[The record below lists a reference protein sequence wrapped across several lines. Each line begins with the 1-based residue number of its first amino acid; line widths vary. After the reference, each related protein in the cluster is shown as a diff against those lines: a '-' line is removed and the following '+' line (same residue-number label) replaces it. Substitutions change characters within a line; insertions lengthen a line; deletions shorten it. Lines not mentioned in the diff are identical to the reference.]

1 MLNSELD
8 PNNIVTDV
16 ELTVRLPRLVTAQD
30 YHEFGAIQT
39 VIEQDLGVEG
49 VYVTE
54 VGFCNGEYVALIHTD
69 CESHNQ
75 LVLQLENYYKE
86 NEE

>member
-1 MLNSELD
+1 MLNTDID
-8 PNNIVTDV
+8 PNNIATDV
-16 ELTVRLPRLVTAQD
+16 EVTVRLPRLVTARD
-30 YHEFGAIQT
+30 YHEFRSIQT
-39 VIEQDLGVEG
+39 VIEEDLGVEG

-86 NEE
+86 DAE